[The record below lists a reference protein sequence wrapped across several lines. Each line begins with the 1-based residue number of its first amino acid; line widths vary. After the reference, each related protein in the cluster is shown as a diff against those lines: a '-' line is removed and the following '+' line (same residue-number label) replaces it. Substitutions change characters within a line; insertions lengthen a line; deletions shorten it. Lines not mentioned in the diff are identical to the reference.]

1 MKLFSSFIL
10 KLESI
15 VGRDNLLVEERDLL
29 AYGYD
34 SSSMHRTPLAV
45 AFPRAKEEVVEILRL
60 IQEYKV
66 PVVPRGA
73 GTATTGSAIS
83 HIEGLVVCFS
93 KMNRILELDEE
104 ERLVIVEPGVINGFL
119 KEYLKKHG
127 LFYPPDPASY
137 PFSTIGGNVATGAGG
152 PKGLKYGT
160 TKDYVLSLE
169 VVLPGGRLL
178 RTAPLTL
185 KTVVNYNLT
194 PIFVGSEGTL
204 GVFTE
209 IVLRVIPLPEKRVL
223 FFSLHKKEEE
233 PFEIISQVLKGLI
246 TPSSAEFIDQ
256 TSLKALEHSGKFQPP
271 FSDCKAVLL
280 LELDGEE
287 NQVKKEAEQIEIL
300 YQRLNIFYQ
309 RTEEHEE
316 MERLWKIRRE
326 ISPSVRI
333 LGERKISDDVVV
345 PRKFM
350 GNLLKAIRELE
361 KKGGISICCF
371 GHAGD
376 GNLHVNLLFNENE
389 EEVAQQIR
397 EAILRE
403 VLNLR
408 GSISGEHGIG
418 YVKRPFVR
426 WELDPLQVE
435 IMKGLKNIFDPE
447 NLLNPL
453 VKIPD

>member
-1 MKLFSSFIL
+1 MKPFSNFIV

-15 VGRDNLLVEERDLL
+15 LGKNNLLVEERDLL

-34 SSSMHRTPLAV
+34 SSSIYRTPLAV
-45 AFPRAKEEVVEILRL
+45 AFPRVKEEVVEILRL
-60 IQEYKV
+60 IQEYKI
-66 PVVPRGA
+66 PVIPRGA

-83 HIEGLVVCFS
+83 HREGLVVCFS
-93 KMNRILELDEE
+93 KMDRILELNEE
-104 ERLVIVEPGVINGFL
+104 ERLIIVEPGVINGFL
-119 KEYLKKHG
+119 KEYLKRHG

-137 PFSTIGGNVATGAGG
+137 SFSTIGGNVATGAGG
-152 PKGLKYGT
+152 PRGLKYGT

-169 VVLPGGRLL
+169 VVLPGGKLL

-194 PIFVGSEGTL
+194 PLFVGSEGTL

-209 IVLRVIPLPEKRVL
+209 IVLKVIPLPEKRVL
-223 FFSLHKKEEE
+223 FFSLHKREEE
-233 PFEIISQVLKGLI
+233 PFEVISHVLKKLI

-256 TSLKALEHSGKFQPP
+256 TSLRALQLSEKFHPP

-280 LELDGEE
+280 LEVDGEE
-287 NQVKKEAEQIEIL
+287 NQVKKEADQIETL
-300 YQRLNIFYQ
+300 YQNLNIFYQ
-309 RTEEHEE
+309 RVEEHEE
-316 MERLWKIRRE
+316 MEKFWKIRRE
-326 ISPSVRI
+326 ISPSIRI

-350 GNLLKAIRELE
+350 RNLLEVIRELE
-361 KKGGISICCF
+361 KKGEVNICCF

-376 GNLHVNLLFNENE
+376 GNLHVNLLFNEDK
-389 EEVAQQIR
+389 EEVAKRIR

-408 GSISGEHGIG
+408 GSLSGEHGIG
-418 YVKRPFVR
+418 YVKRPFVK
-426 WELDPLQVE
+426 WELDPLQIE
-435 IMKGLKNIFDPE
+435 IMKGLKKIFDPE